1 MSLVIVTQCDNI
13 EGGDDNGDNN
23 VKNGGNNPGCMMVV
37 MLKAWGVQP
46 THPPDKPTQPNRT
59 RLLPPDPTTP
69 IVECRSRNSKTRCQR
84 VGYGSHIPKPM
95 KPELTEKH
103 QVQ

>member
-46 THPPDKPTQPNRT
+46 THPPNKPTQLDCT
-59 RLLPPDPTTP
+59 RLATT
-69 IVECRSRNSKTRCQR
+69 RSDCSGGRMRVLKFKNLVPMGWLWVSYSKTHETR
-84 VGYGSHIPKPM
+84 
-95 KPELTEKH
+95 TN
-103 QVQ
+103 